1 MKLTDEVLVEHIIYE
16 CEKIHDILA
25 IVSHEQFLEKTMYQ
39 DALIRPLEVIG
50 EAAGNLSPKFLSAH
64 PEIPVA
70 NMKGMRNLLMH
81 QYFRVDLS
89 LVWQTC
95 TQDIQPIYQAL
106 LTCRNFEE
114 KKV

>member
-1 MKLTDEVLVEHIIYE
+1 MMFLYSISFSE
-16 CEKIHDILA
+16 CEKIRELLSF
-25 IVSHEQFLEKTMYQ
+25 VSYEMFLEKTMYQ

-50 EAAGNLSPKFLSAH
+50 EAAGNLSPDFIASN
-64 PEIPVA
+64 PEIPVS

-95 TQDIQPIYQAL
+95 TQDIPPIYQHL
-106 LTCRNFEE
+106 MSLKR
-114 KKV
+114 

>member
-1 MKLTDEVLVEHIIYE
+1 
-16 CEKIHDILA
+16 
-25 IVSHEQFLEKTMYQ
+25 MYQ

-50 EAAGNLSPKFLSAH
+50 EAAGNLSPDFISSN
-64 PEIPVA
+64 PEIPVS

-95 TQDIQPIYQAL
+95 TQDIPPIYQHL
-106 LTCRNFEE
+106 MSLKR
-114 KKV
+114 

>member
-1 MKLTDEVLVEHIIYE
+1 MKLNDDVLVQHIISE
-16 CEKIHDILA
+16 CEKIRELLSF
-25 IVSHEQFLEKTMYQ
+25 VSYEMFLEKTMYQ

-50 EAAGNLSPKFLSAH
+50 EAAGNLSPDFIVSN
-64 PEIPVA
+64 PEIPVS

-95 TQDIQPIYQAL
+95 TQDIPPIYQYL
-106 LTCRNFEE
+106 LSLKR
-114 KKV
+114 

>member
-1 MKLTDEVLVEHIIYE
+1 
-16 CEKIHDILA
+16 
-25 IVSHEQFLEKTMYQ
+25 MYQ

-50 EAAGNLSPKFLSAH
+50 EAAGNLSPDFIASN
-64 PEIPVA
+64 PEIPVS

-95 TQDIQPIYQAL
+95 TQDIPPIYQHL
-106 LTCRNFEE
+106 MSLKR
-114 KKV
+114 